1 MAFDF
6 NAIGLVDRGG
16 IWYAKQNAPVS
27 YPEHG
32 NDIFFTIEEYS
43 FWFKHR
49 NNCIKE
55 IIKRHPFKGAFFDI
69 GGGNGYVARGIQE
82 IGVETILVEPGEKG
96 CVNAK
101 RRNINNVV
109 CSTVEDAG
117 FEKNSMP
124 AIGVFDVVEH
134 FKDDVGLLS
143 TLHGYLQKDGLLFI
157 TVPAFNFLWS
167 NEDDYAGHYNRYTL
181 GGLEK
186 KLESVGFKVVYD
198 TYIFSILPLPVFLL
212 RSIPSRLGMR
222 KQSDYE
228 SKKPSEHKSENPL
241 LTKIWNWELK
251 KIQRGERIPM
261 GGSCMVVA
269 RKV

>member
-6 NAIGLVDRGG
+6 DAIGLVKKEG
-16 IWYAKQNAPVS
+16 IWYAKKSTPIS
-27 YPEHG
+27 YPENA
-32 NDIFFTIEEYS
+32 NDVFYDIEEHS

-49 NNCIKE
+49 NNCIAE
-55 IIKRHPFKGAFFDI
+55 LIKKFPFDGAFFDI
-69 GGGNGYVARGIQE
+69 GGGNGYVAKGIQS

-96 CVNAK
+96 CSNAR

-109 CSTVEDAG
+109 CSTIEDAG

-134 FKDDVGLLS
+134 FKDDVGLLR
-143 TLHGYLQKDGLLFI
+143 TLHSYLQQDGLIFI

-167 NEDDYAGHYNRYTL
+167 NEDDYAGHFNRYTIPSL
-181 GGLEK
+181 TK
-186 KLESVGFKVVYD
+186 KLETVGFKVVYD

-212 RSIPSRLGMR
+212 RSIPSKLGLR
-222 KQSDYE
+222 KESDYE
-228 SKKPSEHKSENPL
+228 SAQPGEHKSENPI

-251 KIQRGERIPM
+251 KIQKGGKIPI
-261 GGSCMVVA
+261 GGSCLVVA